1 MAEEVSYYKEEME
14 LFWRFIVKR
23 HLIYKKKDIKGEP
36 APWTEDQILANYK
49 FTNIFRTFDR
59 GTKYVTNHIMHHELS
74 PEDMIFNVIAYRLF
88 NKIETSEEY
97 GFLRACTYDP
107 ERLDKQIHEY
117 ALTTRTV
124 FTSAFIVSG
133 YSMVELSGMDKI
145 SRIAMVLKWIRD
157 QIVYNDYAIVDT
169 IMQDTTM
176 EATYKALIGL
186 TGLGPFLAY
195 QIAVDLSYWAK
206 TKFGEDDFVI
216 MGPGAKRGI
225 DWIFPEHEVQ
235 KHKAEFLC
243 FWLRDRQYEFWKD
256 YDVDPNILFD
266 DCHLPYVSVMALE
279 NVCCEFQKYMKA
291 LTNEGRPRNK
301 YDGSEGQQRL
311 VQYRQSEGW
320 NTDPINIYHKYENMA
335 HYTRIT
341 GNEQV

>member
-1 MAEEVSYYKEEME
+1 MPEVSYYKEEME
-14 LFWRFIVKR
+14 LFWHFIRKR
-23 HLIYKKKDIKGEP
+23 HTITKLKEVEDLP
-36 APWTEDQILANYK
+36 PPWTDDPILANYK
-49 FTNIFRTFDR
+49 FTSIFRHFDR
-59 GTKYVTNHIMHHELS
+59 GTKYVTNHILQQDLS
-74 PEDMIFNVIAYRLF
+74 EEDMIFNVIAYRLF

-97 GFLRACTYDP
+97 GFLRACSYDP
-107 ERLDKQIHEY
+107 ERLDKLIHEY

-145 SRIAMVLKWIRD
+145 SRIAIVLKWIRD
-157 QIVYNDYAIVDT
+157 QLLYNDYAIVDT

-195 QIAVDLSYWAK
+195 QIAVDLSYWDK

-225 DWIFPEHEVQ
+225 GWIFPEEEIQ
-235 KHKAEFLC
+235 TYKSEFLC
-243 FWLRDRQYEFWKD
+243 FWLRDRQYEFWND
-256 YDVDPNILFD
+256 YNINCNELFD
-266 DCHLPYVSVMALE
+266 DCTLPYVSVMALE

-291 LTNEGRPRNK
+291 YTMEGRPRNK
-301 YDGSEGQQRL
+301 YDSDEGHVRL
-311 VQYRQSEGW
+311 VQYRQDEPW
-320 NTDPINIYHKYENMA
+320 NTQPINIYDKPQNLINYR
-335 HYTRIT
+335 RIS
-341 GNEQV
+341 GI